1 MLFAVA
7 AVALPMPWLKER
19 APGLHRFLTRR
30 DRPYPILREALGV
43 VLVLLLLVAVLF
55 GVTGQPLSG
64 GYPVVV
70 VTSGSMMHCRN
81 ADADGVGPSWGS
93 ECDPER
99 YGRVGFIDPG
109 DLIFVRDV
117 DERDD
122 VLTKAAGGKE
132 RYGNA
137 GDVVVFRLNGRANQT
152 PIIHRALFW
161 LEAHGDGTFS
171 VPELG
176 IHRTS
181 DLGQPAITQLTRCVL
196 QPSEPGGRPLGP
208 ASSGFITRGD
218 NNPYADQCLHGLGT
232 GPVRMSWVL
241 GKARGELPWLG
252 LIKLFVDDV
261 TGNTSNFSRAGAD
274 SKVMLA
280 LTVGALVVV
289 PWGVDIGLRRRR
301 RRRAEAEPAAE
312 PAEPKPPA
320 QP

>member
-1 MLFAVA
+1 
-7 AVALPMPWLKER
+7 MPWLKER

-30 DRPYPILREALGV
+30 DRPYPLVREALGV
-43 VLVLLLLVAVLF
+43 VLVLLVLVTLLF
-55 GVTGQPLSG
+55 GITGQPLRG

-93 ECDPER
+93 QCDPER

-117 DERDD
+117 DAKEDIE
-122 VLTKAAGGKE
+122 AHGAGGTQ
-132 RYGNA
+132 RYGKA
-137 GDVVVFRLNGRANQT
+137 GDVVVFRLNGREHQT

-171 VPELG
+171 IPELG
-176 IHRTS
+176 ISRTS
-181 DLGQPAITQLTRCVL
+181 DLGQPAITALTRCTL
-196 QPSEPGGRPLGP
+196 PGNEPGGIPLKP

-218 NNPYADQCLHGLGT
+218 NNPAADQCLHGLGT
-232 GPVRMSWVL
+232 GPVRMSWIL

-252 LIKLFVDDV
+252 LIKLFVDDL
-261 TGNTSNFSRAGAD
+261 TGKTENFARAGGD

-280 LTVGALVVV
+280 VTIGALVVV
-289 PWGVDIGLRRRR
+289 PWGVDLGLRRRR
-301 RRRAEAEPAAE
+301 RRKAAEAGEPGGPARADPDE
-312 PAEPKPPA
+312 PDEPGAPGTKP
-320 QP
+320 